1 MDLRAEHLELD
12 VVRRRFELSGA
23 GVSAEGQGGGASER
37 AIERSSDRASKRAS
51 EQASKRASEQASKR
65 GASGMCSERTCR
77 YRIIHGR
84 PAVSACSSSVSV
96 GVSCTL
102 RTAPRLRSPPVVSP
116 LCGREG
122 GREGGRAGGGGSG
135 RGAKAALLSVTWCI
149 PAAGG
154 AKLGTAVAGLL
165 WLMRLLHQSSYR
177 FRLGSYGVT
186 RAQRAA
192 PSSSASCLWRS
203 AASAA
208 AACCSA
214 ASFGCSKQKR

>member
-1 MDLRAEHLELD
+1 
-12 VVRRRFELSGA
+12 VRGSAQRVREG
-23 GVSAEGQGGGASER
+23 GRVS
-37 AIERSSDRASKRAS
+37 ERSSDRAIERAS

-122 GREGGRAGGGGSG
+122 GREGEQGGGGSG

-165 WLMRLLHQSSYR
+165 WLRLLHQSSYR